1 MNNYPT
7 YEELLELIEKE
18 GPENGNNVN
27 CLLCSIYGENEGNKL
42 FHEWMKGNNNEWKL
56 KKMVNELKEEQ

>member
-18 GPENGNNVN
+18 GNSANNVN
-27 CLLCSIYGENEGNKL
+27 CLFCSIYGENKGHKL
-42 FHEWMKGNNNEWKL
+42 WLVWMKGNEKHF
-56 KKMVNELKEEQ
+56 KELVEFEVE